1 VITVCAADNATA
13 ERLAGTPGVE
23 VVVWDGG
30 PGDAAALAQVEVL
43 LANVGVRLTPSEAVK
58 ALPNLR
64 VVLVVSAGLGPWGP
78 ALADGTVPAS
88 ITVCNGRGVH
98 TSATAEMAVAGLMAT
113 VRGLPT
119 FWEQQR
125 RHEWTRHDFTGLE
138 NRRALIVG
146 AGEIGTRIAAAV
158 ELFDGAATLVARSAR
173 AGVHSSAELAGLI
186 GGHDIAVIAVPHT
199 RETERLVDARFLAA
213 MPDGGILV
221 NVARGSIVDTAA
233 LLDELTRHRLHAVLD
248 VTDPE
253 PLPAE
258 HPLWAAPNLIL
269 TPHVAGLSAGWQDRA
284 FGLVRE
290 QLRRLAAGE
299 PLLNRTMKDY

>member
-13 ERLAGTPGVE
+13 ERLACTPGVE

-30 PGDAAALAQVEVL
+30 PGDTAALAQVEVL
-43 LANVGVRLTPSEAVK
+43 LANVGVRLTPAEAVR

-119 FWEQQR
+119 FWE
-125 RHEWTRHDFTGLE
+125 HDFTGLE

-173 AGVHSSAELAGLI
+173 AGVHGSAELPGLI
-186 GGHDIAVIAVPHT
+186 GDHDIAVIAVPHT

-233 LLDELTRHRLHAVLD
+233 LLDELTRRRLHAVLD

-284 FGLVRE
+284 FGLVGE

-299 PLLNRTMKDY
+299 PLLNRTTKDY